1 MDDTDFDLL
10 CKGLTADEA
19 KQLRKIFREW
29 SSGDENDFP
38 VQLALLTR
46 AQWNAAAAVPRAV
59 NDSRKLIERHLAEY
73 RLQTK
78 LMIDAFSHNTE
89 QQHAATRT
97 ALETHGNLTKQTV
110 TKFQVR
116 LAEVEATARQIKT
129 LMDGAAAEWQTLK
142 ASTTHERDRLER
154 ISNSLQERFSWRGLL
169 WSCVLF
175 LLTLSYGICIG
186 HYFWKLLP

>member
-10 CKGLTADEA
+10 CKGLTPDEA

-46 AQWNAAAAVPRAV
+46 AQWNAAAAVPQAV

-73 RLQTK
+73 RQQTK
-78 LMIDAFSHNTE
+78 LMMDAFAHDTE
-89 QQHAATRT
+89 QQHAATRS
-97 ALETHGNLTKQTV
+97 ALEAHRSSTEQAAA
-110 TKFQVR
+110 KFRVR
-116 LAEVEATARQIKT
+116 LAEVEAAAQQIKS
-129 LMDGAAAEWQTLK
+129 LMDGAALEWQALK
-142 ASTTHERDRLER
+142 VCTTHERERLER

-169 WSCVLF
+169 
-175 LLTLSYGICIG
+175 
-186 HYFWKLLP
+186 

>member
-1 MDDTDFDLL
+1 MEDTNFDLL
-10 CKGLTADEA
+10 CKGLTAEEA

-59 NDSRKLIERHLAEY
+59 NESRKLIERHLAEY

-78 LMIDAFSHNTE
+78 LMIDAFSHDTE
-89 QQHAATRT
+89 QQHTATRT
-97 ALETHGNLTKQTV
+97 ALETNGLATEQAV
-110 TKFQVR
+110 TKFRVR
-116 LAEVEATARQIKT
+116 LAEVEAAAGQIKA
-129 LMDGAAAEWQTLK
+129 LMDGAALEWQALK
-142 ASTTHERDRLER
+142 ACTTHERERLEQ

-169 WSCVLF
+169 WSCVRF
-175 LLTLSYGICIG
+175 LLVLGYGICIG
-186 HYFWKLLP
+186 HYFWHLLP